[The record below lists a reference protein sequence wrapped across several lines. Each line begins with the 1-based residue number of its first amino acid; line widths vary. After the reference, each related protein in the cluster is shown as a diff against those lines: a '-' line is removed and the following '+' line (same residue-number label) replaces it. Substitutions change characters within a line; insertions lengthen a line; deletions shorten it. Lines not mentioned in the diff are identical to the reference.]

1 MNLDKKNA
9 KYLQAY
15 LIITGFDMGSL
26 IADGDV
32 GDQTKKAILAYQEEM
47 RLPTDNGELNLPTST
62 RSTVS
67 FATGRRTRSKCRPA
81 ANGVVIQNRTLP
93 VASAVLEDSLQRKI
107 SKGLQTNIEIF
118 DTMWLSVTAY
128 PC

>member
-47 RLPTDNGELNLPTST
+47 RLPTDNGELNLPTLDQINGQL
-62 RSTVS
+62 RDWAKNPIEVS
-67 FATGRRTRSKCRPA
+67 A
-81 ANGVVIQNRTLP
+81 
-93 VASAVLEDSLQRKI
+93 
-107 SKGLQTNIEIF
+107 
-118 DTMWLSVTAY
+118 
-128 PC
+128 